1 MTAQSNGSC
10 DNYPHNEMRKRGWL
24 SLGRRNANGEA
35 NETFGG
41 GPEKGEG
48 KEYGRQVYKKLSKK
62 KEE

>member
-1 MTAQSNGSC
+1 
-10 DNYPHNEMRKRGWL
+10 MRQLPTQGDEKAWL
-24 SLGRRNANGEA
+24 SLAGGQNANEEA
-35 NETFGG
+35 NEIFGG